1 MTITHNI
8 KIDLVRP
15 EILPP
20 VNVVQGDTCT
30 RQVAVEL
37 CAAGAPWQLPAGHDV
52 SIRYGKPD
60 GTNGSYDTLPDK
72 SAAWSSEGNTVSV
85 ILCPQMLT
93 CPGTVHA
100 QVCITVGERLLSTFA
115 FYVVVEA
122 DPSKGAVKS
131 ENYHNWRK
139 AFLPQTEGA
148 KVGQYLQITE
158 VDAEGRVIKVKP
170 VDAPSGGYGG
180 GDLDMKGCEIDNVGT
195 LSFAGPDG
203 TAANGAWLAIDD
215 VFESDDGVV
224 SPVINHLSND
234 HDAPVIYRN
243 IAPGVEDRD
252 AATVGQ
258 LKTRLIAPIKAT
270 VGQYIRITAV
280 DENGAVTAVEA
291 VDAPSGS
298 GGADEVYVKLEDGTV
313 VPAEVEFDL
322 SDESTPALVV
332 VPGTAKVGQ
341 TIVVKAVDENG
352 KPTEWEAV
360 DLPSGGVGGG
370 VGQWEHICDITTTED
385 IDAGISV
392 TENSDGVPLSELKYN
407 EIWVMAKMIGVS
419 TNTYSWWKCLC
430 TMHQVGDSTQ
440 TYSGK
445 TNGASGEV
453 TTGTRYVT
461 FYTFIR
467 GGKAYWTNCSK
478 IAPYT
483 IAGGDQA
490 WVHNFL
496 DKYLFDYFTEVEI
509 PASSSCIIGAD
520 TEIRI
525 LGRRV

>member
-1 MTITHNI
+1 MIITQTI
-8 KIDLVRP
+8 KIDFTRP
-15 EILPP
+15 AVPEC
-20 VNVVQGDTCT
+20 VSAVQGEDGT
-30 RQVAVEL
+30 RVVRIEL
-37 CAAGAPWQLPAGHDV
+37 YAAGAPWQLPAGHDV

-203 TAANGAWLAIDD
+203 TAANGAWLAIED
-215 VFESDDGVV
+215 VVESDDGVV
-224 SPVINHLSND
+224 SPVIKHYSND
-234 HDAPVIYRN
+234 QDAPVIYRN

-252 AATVGQ
+252 AANVGQ
-258 LKTRLIAPIKAT
+258 LKTRLIAPIKAA

-291 VDAPSGS
+291 VDAPSGG
-298 GGADEVYVKLEDGTV
+298 GGADEVPTKNSQLENDSDYAPRSELPKAFYVEYFEGELNKSLEEIGEAYNAGSV
-313 VPAEVEFDL
+313 VFGAFIFSDDSQFVAIMTYFFAEEGFIAAIFNGWSAYSVKRQVIIQVT
-322 SDESTPALVV
+322 DEGS
-332 VPGTAKVGQ
+332 
-341 TIVVKAVDENG
+341 
-352 KPTEWEAV
+352 
-360 DLPSGGVGGG
+360 
-370 VGQWEHICDITTTED
+370 
-385 IDAGISV
+385 GISV
-392 TENSDGVPLSELKYN
+392 DINDDATFAVVGDIPATLPNHHVLLINGVPYDGTCEVDMTAVIN
-407 EIWVMAKMIGVS
+407 TMIDAKLATIP
-419 TNTYSWWKCLC
+419 N
-430 TMHQVGDSTQ
+430 
-440 TYSGK
+440 
-445 TNGASGEV
+445 ASGV
-453 TTGTRYVT
+453 
-461 FYTFIR
+461 
-467 GGKAYWTNCSK
+467 
-478 IAPYT
+478 
-483 IAGGDQA
+483 
-490 WVHNFL
+490 NF
-496 DKYLFDYFTEVEI
+496 
-509 PASSSCIIGAD
+509 
-520 TEIRI
+520 
-525 LGRRV
+525 